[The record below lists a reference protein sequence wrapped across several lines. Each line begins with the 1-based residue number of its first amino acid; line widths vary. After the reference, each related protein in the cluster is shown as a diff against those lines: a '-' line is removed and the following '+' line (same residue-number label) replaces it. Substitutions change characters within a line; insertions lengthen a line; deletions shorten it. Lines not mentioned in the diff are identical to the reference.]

1 MRTTFLSTLGRRLF
15 ALGMLAGLL
24 ALPACKAVP
33 SAVVDL
39 VAARN
44 QPAQDPP
51 APPAAEPPKAA
62 ASVQVL
68 GVPKG
73 KPVLGESLPVVPRS
87 ECEVQGG
94 VPLPYY
100 ASSAW
105 QPPGIKGP
113 WPQDEFLHDGGDAY
127 EPVGV
132 SPEWRVEG
140 LNVED
145 TVAHYDTLDGRTL
158 VEPSNC
164 AYIYAP
170 RFSSVRSVVNASS
183 SEYVDGPTRMR
194 KPERVVNYE
203 ERTRIV
209 TATEQQQPI
218 GQVANTKLTVFR
230 RDQQTGVASTAL
242 LAHNFQQSFAPFEN
256 LSVIRSGAMQGAEK
270 ARLAERVESA
280 IIWTKDDGVKVFVEK
295 QMAAV
300 LSGDKRAQAIF
311 TVKEPVN
318 ARLRICKIASTPA
331 AQPGDVVD
339 FTIRYDNVG
348 DAVVGNIVI
357 LDSLTTR
364 LAYEPDSAQSS
375 RKAHFTT
382 AHNAA
387 ESLELRWEI
396 DEPLQPGDGG
406 LVRFR
411 CKVR

>member
-1 MRTTFLSTLGRRLF
+1 MRTPLLSTLGRRLL
-15 ALGMLAGLL
+15 ALGMLTGLL
-24 ALPACKAVP
+24 ALPACKAMP
-33 SAVVDL
+33 KAVVDL
-39 VAARN
+39 VAVRT
-44 QPAQDPP
+44 QPAEVPP
-51 APPAAEPPKAA
+51 APPAAEPPKSAN
-62 ASVQVL
+62 SVQVL

-73 KPVLGESLPVVPRS
+73 KPVVGQPLPVVPRAG
-87 ECEVQGG
+87 CEIQGG
-94 VPLPYY
+94 IPVPYL
-100 ASSAW
+100 AASAW

-132 SPEWRVEG
+132 SPEWRVQG

-145 TVAHYDTLDGRTL
+145 TVAHYDTIDGRTL

-164 AYIYAP
+164 AYVYAP

-183 SEYVDGPTRMR
+183 SEFVDGPTKIR

-203 ERTRIV
+203 ERTRVV
-209 TATEQQQPI
+209 TRTEQLQPI
-218 GQVANTKLTVFR
+218 GQVANTKLTVYR
-230 RDQQTGVASTAL
+230 RDQQSGVASTAL
-242 LAHNFQQSFAPFEN
+242 LAHSFQQTFAPFED
-256 LSVIRSGAMQGAEK
+256 LAVIRIGAMQSADK

-280 IIWTKDDGVKVFVEK
+280 IIWSKDDGVKVFIEK
-295 QMAAV
+295 QSAKV
-300 LSGDKRAQAIF
+300 VTGDKRAQAIYA
-311 TVKEPVN
+311 VHEPVDG
-318 ARLRICKIASTPA
+318 RLRICKIASTPA
-331 AQPGDVVD
+331 AQPGDFVD

-348 DAVVGNIVI
+348 DSPVGNIVI

-396 DEPLQPGDGG
+396 DEPLAPGDGG